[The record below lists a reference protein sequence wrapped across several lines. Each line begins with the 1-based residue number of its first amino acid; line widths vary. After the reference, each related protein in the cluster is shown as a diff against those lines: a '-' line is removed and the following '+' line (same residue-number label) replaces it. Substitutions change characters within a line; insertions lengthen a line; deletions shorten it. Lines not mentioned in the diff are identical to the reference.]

1 MTGFERY
8 RRKKL
13 LSQVQL
19 AKVLGVTAAA
29 VSSWE
34 TRKSIPHAVMLKRLA
49 SMYGVTVDDLLR
61 TDYPDND
68 LDEQLVKEA

>member
-13 LSQVQL
+13 ISQAQL
-19 AKVLGVTAAA
+19 AKVLGVTPAA

-34 TRKSIPHAVMLKRLA
+34 TKKSIPHAVMLKRLA
-49 SMYGVTVDDLLR
+49 GMYGVTVDDLLR

-68 LDEQLVKEA
+68 LDEQLAKEA